1 LSGCSHGKRRDYAR
15 SNHHFGNPDF
25 GSLAVDAEERRKDM
39 ILNDENIS
47 EKRRQLDVINAIPS
61 AKFDADPLKNI
72 SDQDMDEFNAKHLR
86 DLHDQVMAYD
96 EQELECVAEAIV
108 ERGWTFAF
116 NALGFYFEK
125 LVRQREATK
134 VINQA

>member
-1 LSGCSHGKRRDYAR
+1 
-15 SNHHFGNPDF
+15 
-25 GSLAVDAEERRKDM
+25 M
-39 ILNDENIS
+39 ILNDESIA
-47 EKRRQLDVINAIPS
+47 ERQRQLDVINAIPS
-61 AKFDADPLKNI
+61 AKFDSDPLKNI

-108 ERGWTFAF
+108 ERGWTFSF

-125 LVRQREATK
+125 LVRQKEATK